1 MQATRR
7 PAPKLNVADRK
18 AFLTHIRNAL
28 TCANIVSYAQGFM
41 LLRKAANEYKWNL
54 HFDGI
59 ALMWHGGCTIRSV
72 FLGNIRN
79 AFVRNPAMSH
89 LLLDNFF
96 KNDIVE
102 NQQSWREV
110 VSRASQCLL
119 RWLSLGATVR
129 GTTLGRTRTSCLP
142 KRSSLCTPT
151 GPARASTFPLVL
163 CDEHDAAG

>member
-1 MQATRR
+1 
-7 PAPKLNVADRK
+7 
-18 AFLTHIRNAL
+18 
-28 TCANIVSYAQGFM
+28 
-41 LLRKAANEYKWNL
+41 
-54 HFDGI
+54 
-59 ALMWHGGCTIRSV
+59 MWHGGCIIRSV

-110 VSRASQCLL
+110 VSRASQC
-119 RWLSLGATVR
+119 RSCSRSWASSMAIAR
-129 GTTLGRTRTSCLP
+129 SDCPRICCRPSGTTLGRTRTSCLA
-142 KRSSLCTPT
+142 KRSSLCTKT